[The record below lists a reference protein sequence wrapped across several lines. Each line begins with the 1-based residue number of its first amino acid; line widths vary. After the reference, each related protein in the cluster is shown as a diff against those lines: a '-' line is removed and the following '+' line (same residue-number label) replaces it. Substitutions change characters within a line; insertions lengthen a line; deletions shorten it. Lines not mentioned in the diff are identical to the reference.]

1 MERPRLTRGLP
12 RRATA
17 GVAAVLAAA
26 LGVTL
31 LLPGDDDGPGSP
43 PEREPAQA
51 EKARSGGE
59 PLDEPA
65 ARKKAMKTGKPVE
78 VVALRDATSTV
89 TALPNGKFRLTTQ
102 AAPVRAKVDGEWLP
116 IDTTLKKT
124 DDGWRPKA
132 TVNPVTFHS
141 GKARKK
147 NSKAKEDRSSRN
159 YLRVPLAKSADGQ
172 YTDLATFTADGREMT
187 VGWPGELPEPEV
199 SGASALYKDV
209 LDGVDL
215 LLTARDTGFTHVL
228 VVHSAEAAAN
238 PALKKISYK
247 LSSADLSFSLNEKN
261 DVLTVKDPQ
270 GVEVG
275 GSPSPFM
282 WDSSGKPA

>member
-1 MERPRLTRGLP
+1 MERPRLIRGLP
-12 RRATA
+12 RRTTA

-26 LGVTL
+26 LGATL
-31 LLPGDDDGPGSP
+31 LIPDGGDDGPP
-43 PEREPAQA
+43 AAVDRAPAQA

-65 ARKKAMKTGKPVE
+65 AREKAMKTGKPVE

-124 DDGWRPKA
+124 GDGWRPKA

-147 NSKAKEDRSSRN
+147 NSKGERSSRN
-159 YLRVPLAKSADGQ
+159 YARVPLAKSADGQ
-172 YTDLATFTADGREMT
+172 YTDLATFTADGRELT

-199 SGASALYKDV
+199 SGASALYKNV

-238 PALKKISYK
+238 PALKK
-247 LSSADLSFSLNEKN
+247 
-261 DVLTVKDPQ
+261 
-270 GVEVG
+270 
-275 GSPSPFM
+275 
-282 WDSSGKPA
+282 